1 MGEEG
6 TGLRCDAALH
16 STAKHLPGV
25 CKALGSIPGPILQK
39 EEEEGEE
46 GKRKDKKEKGCVHPF
61 LKKKNSFRID
71 VSIFVVTGCFK

>member
-46 GKRKDKKEKGCVHPF
+46 GKRKEKREDVCILF
-61 LKKKNSFRID
+61 LKKKKIA
-71 VSIFVVTGCFK
+71 FV